1 MRSKSEFWRT
11 VAGLVLFAVA
21 FGYVEAAVVMYLRS
35 IYVPLHAQF
44 YPALSASE
52 LFPLFSLDQL
62 RSLGPEHTARLN
74 VELGREF
81 ATLLM
86 LSGVALA
93 ACREPREWIG
103 AFLLCFGFWDIA
115 FYIFLKVFLHWPA
128 SLLTWDVLFL
138 LPVPWVG
145 PVIAP
150 ILVSLSMIVAALAWL
165 WREYGDKPF
174 HLTRTRWGLI
184 LLGGMTIFVA
194 FIYDFPNTASGRI
207 PNAFRW
213 DIFFVGEAIALLA
226 FATATSTEKSER
238 IK

>member
-11 VAGLVLFAVA
+11 VAGLVLFAIA

-35 IYVPLHAQF
+35 IYLPLRAHF

-62 RSLGPEHTARLN
+62 RSLGPEHIARLN

-93 ACREPREWIG
+93 TARKPREWIG

-115 FYIFLKVFLHWPA
+115 FYSFLELFLHWPT

-174 HLTRTRWGLI
+174 HLTRMRWGLI
-184 LLGGMTIFVA
+184 LLGGTTVFVA
-194 FIYDFPNTASGRI
+194 FIYDFPNTASGGI